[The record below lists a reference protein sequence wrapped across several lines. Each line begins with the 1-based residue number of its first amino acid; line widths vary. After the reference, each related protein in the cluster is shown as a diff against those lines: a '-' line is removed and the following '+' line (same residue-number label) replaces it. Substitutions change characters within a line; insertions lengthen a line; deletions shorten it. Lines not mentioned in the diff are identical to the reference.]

1 MSLDTAVSL
10 QASRD
15 NLVALVEQQTAA
27 WLAAGCPPS
36 FSVDGESYSW
46 NEWLAGKLQAIE
58 QLQGLIQRVGS
69 GPFVVRS
76 RGRA

>member
-1 MSLDTAVSL
+1 MALVDDLKA
-10 QASRD
+10 ARD
-15 NLVALVEQQTAA
+15 NLGAVVKAQTEA

-36 FSVDGESYSW
+36 FSADGESYSW
-46 NEWLAGKLQAIE
+46 NEWLKAKADEIKA
-58 QLQGLIQRVGS
+58 LQGAIQSVS